1 MNKFWIDYSKIQS
14 VSFYKDILIIHADE
28 VEYNWNIR
36 NISNKLLNA
45 LEADRNNF
53 IISPS
58 GYGIHWPTL
67 DEDLSLNSQ

>member
-1 MNKFWIDYSKIQS
+1 MLMK
-14 VSFYKDILIIHADE
+14 
-28 VEYNWNIR
+28 YNWNIR